1 MMQEAVPEPALAAA
15 PATAEKV
22 SDFQQSEQR
31 ARDLQRANVIQ
42 EFLES
47 TSSQLTEHGL
57 MCLHQVSRGL

>member
-1 MMQEAVPEPALAAA
+1 MTQEAVPEPVLA
-15 PATAEKV
+15 PATAEKA

-42 EFLES
+42 GFLES

-57 MCLHQVSRGL
+57 MCLHQVSRSL